1 MDFLTWIPYLG
12 ILILVI
18 INAVLVLKR
27 DIHVEENDHNPN
39 H

>member
-1 MDFLTWIPYLG
+1 MDILTWIPYLG

-18 INAVLVLKR
+18 INAALVLKR
-27 DIHVEENDHNPN
+27 DINVEENDHNPE